1 MPCSNPSIFARSGLG
16 HGKATRRI
24 TVVGDAGSRQG
35 KLVYVNLW
43 SRRAAQAYDLAA
55 GIMLVRG
62 AGGDVTDL
70 AGTPIE
76 TTDHRG
82 PFVAGI
88 DEEARCKVAAL
99 VLVRNSVD

>member
-1 MPCSNPSIFARSGLG
+1 M
-16 HGKATRRI
+16 
-24 TVVGDAGSRQG
+24 
-35 KLVYVNLW
+35 
-43 SRRAAQAYDLAA
+43 AA

-70 AGTPIE
+70 ARTPIE

-99 VLVRNSVD
+99 VRNSVD